1 MGAGK
6 HGSECDSSRTE
17 KSVVHKNF
25 VGQKFL
31 ADALLSAREDGLRGR
46 YNKKGKIMPNTLR
59 VSWDPNPASDQ
70 VLNYELFQSA
80 NDAAFVSL
88 GQNPA
93 TSRDVSVGTG
103 VYRFKV
109 KALNVAGAG
118 PESDIGSGPDVPQKP
133 STPVVTTVVP

>member
-1 MGAGK
+1 
-6 HGSECDSSRTE
+6 
-17 KSVVHKNF
+17 
-25 VGQKFL
+25 
-31 ADALLSAREDGLRGR
+31 
-46 YNKKGKIMPNTLR
+46 MPNTLR